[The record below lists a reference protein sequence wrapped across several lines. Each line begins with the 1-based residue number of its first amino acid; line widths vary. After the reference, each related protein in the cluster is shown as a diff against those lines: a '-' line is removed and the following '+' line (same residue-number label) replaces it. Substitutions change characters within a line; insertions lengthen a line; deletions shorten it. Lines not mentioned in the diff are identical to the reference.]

1 MERFILVAQN
11 IVPDQFNLDTKI
23 RKLLEDFK
31 KSSHEAINNGGAQNS
46 SGVDVLSFSFLWSA
60 MMTIILIF
68 FLMSCIQQ
76 FAQFYQTMKNNIESD
91 RLRSLL
97 PPHLRDGSG
106 SPIKS
111 IRSSSS
117 AEILFVQKHSPNPV
131 VINRGNSDSNQIP
144 QAARTFAN
152 KIRSQSMPKY
162 DIVYLSTSAEGYS

>member
-1 MERFILVAQN
+1 MESSINLAQS
-11 IVPDQFNLDTKI
+11 IVPDRFNLDTKI

-31 KSSHEAINNGGAQNS
+31 RNSHEAINNGGSSNS
-46 SGVDVLSFSFLWSA
+46 SGIDVLSFSFLWSA
-60 MMTIILIF
+60 MMTVILIF

-97 PPHLRDGSG
+97 PPHLRDSSS
-106 SPIKS
+106 SPIKNM
-111 IRSSSS
+111 RSSSS

-131 VINRGNSDSNQIP
+131 VINRGNSESNQIP
-144 QAARTFAN
+144 EAARSFAN
-152 KIRSQSMPKY
+152 KIRSQSRPKY